1 MSYDIVGV
9 GLGPFNLSLATLLED
24 DKNLKSLFIEKKA
37 SFSWHSEI
45 MFEDSTMQTSFLK
58 DLVTPLDP
66 TNRNTFTNYLV
77 KKGMFYHLMNASRHA
92 VTRYEYEDYLKWA
105 ADNLKELI
113 EYETDVNE
121 ITFNQEKGAFSIRT
135 NKKEILSKNL
145 CLGAGPVKNIPELAE
160 NLICEN
166 LFHAKSEH
174 MMNLDLTGKRVLI
187 IGAGQTGVEI
197 FKNALDGKFGKAEN
211 IIITTG
217 RSTLMPL
224 DEGAFTNEFFTPGFV
239 TEFVEANQK
248 NKDILVKDQLLT
260 SDGNTPTYLE
270 SLYEDLYLDKFYLKK
285 YPNFTIAPKRWL
297 KGISKSTEGTF
308 EVTFDNLLFDKVEST
323 KADVVILATG
333 FKTKLPSFT
342 KGLVEHLKFDDQER
356 PLLKKN
362 YSLDTNLPEENK
374 IFAMNMSRHFHGIA
388 DPQTSLMAW
397 RSGVIYNA
405 LSGTEKYA
413 VQPSQKNFCSYDSL
427 S

>member
-1 MSYDIVGV
+1 MSYDIVGIGV
-9 GLGPFNLSLATLLED
+9 GPFNLSLATLLED
-24 DKNLKSLFIEKKA
+24 NKEFKSLFVEKKE
-37 SFSWHSEI
+37 SFSWHSEL
-45 MFEDSTMQTSFLK
+45 MFNDSTMQTSFLK

-66 TNRNTFTNYLV
+66 RNKNTFTNYLV
-77 KKGMFYHLMNASRHA
+77 TKGMFYHLMNASRHA

-105 ADNLKELI
+105 AGNLSELI
-113 EYETDVNE
+113 QYSTSVEN
-121 ITFNQEKGAFSIRT
+121 ITFDNDKKKFLIDT
-135 NKKEILSKNL
+135 NKDQIATKSL
-145 CLGAGPVKNIPELAE
+145 CLGAGPIKNIPDLAKD
-160 NLICEN
+160 LLSDT
-166 LFHAKSEH
+166 LFHAKSEQ
-174 MMNLDLTGKRVLI
+174 MFKLDLTGKRVLI

-197 FKNALDGKFGKAEN
+197 FKNSLEGKWGRPEN
-211 IIITTG
+211 VVITTG
-217 RSTLMPL
+217 RSTLLPL

-239 TEFVEANQK
+239 NEFVEANQK

-297 KGISKSTEGTF
+297 KNIEKSTEGTY
-308 EVTFDNLLFDKVEST
+308 EVSFDNLLFDKAEST
-323 KADVVILATG
+323 KADIIILATG
-333 FKTKLPSFT
+333 FKTVLPKFT
-342 KGLVEHLKFDDQER
+342 EGLIQHLKFDELQR

-362 YSLDTNLPEENK
+362 YSLDTSLPEGNK
-374 IFAMNMSRHFHGIA
+374 VFAMNMSRHFHGIA

-405 LSGTEKYA
+405 LAGTERYN
-413 VQPSQKNFCSYDSL
+413 VSPSEKNFCSYDSM